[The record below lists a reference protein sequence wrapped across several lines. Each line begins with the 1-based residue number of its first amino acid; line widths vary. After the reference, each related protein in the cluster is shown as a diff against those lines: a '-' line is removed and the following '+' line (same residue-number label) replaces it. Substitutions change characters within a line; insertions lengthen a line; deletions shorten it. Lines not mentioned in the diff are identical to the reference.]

1 MTLISVSEA
10 KISFSKFINRAA
22 YGQERIV
29 VTSHG
34 QPKAALISIDDLQ
47 RLEALEEERDA
58 AMLAKAIA
66 TETRFHSMVETETEL
81 TCSESTEQHG

>member
-10 KISFSKFINRAA
+10 KVAFSKFVNRAA
-22 YGQERIV
+22 YGRERIV

-34 QPKAALISIDDLQ
+34 QPKAALISIDDLR
-47 RLEALEEERDA
+47 RLEEMEEKWDA

-66 TETRFHSMVETETEL
+66 TETKFYSVAEVEAEL
-81 TCSESTEQHG
+81 ACLESTE